1 MTYNLTEIISIG
13 NSAIHDHVFLH
24 HPTILGAAISLS
36 REFDLAQYYVSG
48 TINAVSEKKNRKT
61 KPRSR
66 ANKRYGIV
74 DGMKPKLCRDNQN

>member
-36 REFDLAQYYVSG
+36 SEFDLAQYYVSD
-48 TINAVSEKKNRKT
+48 TINAVSEKK
-61 KPRSR
+61 
-66 ANKRYGIV
+66 
-74 DGMKPKLCRDNQN
+74 